1 MSLTAP
7 VAHSHLL
14 DGCCTQDRLAMTRT
28 LSQAVFAPL
37 PQALIAPVGGRAIPG
52 QRSIRTM
59 ADLIVYGSIST
70 GVPGAATADAMAIK
84 DGNIIGIGSASDV
97 EGLKDPSTQIVD
109 SGDGFI
115 VPGLIEPHMHLWSTV
130 LADSWL
136 NCSALEN
143 PTFDDVIARLKAA
156 AAAKPANGWIQGQL
170 FDPSLYPGEP
180 ELTREILDQV
190 STEYP
195 IGVLNA
201 SMHYL
206 YVNSKA
212 FELAGITDETPD
224 PPGGKFYKED
234 GKLTGVVGESGAIL
248 KFMSVTPQ
256 RSQEELMAGLID
268 IMNKA
273 ASVGVTS
280 MREALTGAVMGPGE
294 VSALHQMNAARRLPV
309 RISTAQHALLG
320 NDAWAS
326 AGVTP
331 GSGDDMV
338 RAVAWKVLSD
348 GSNQGRSGYLRDPY
362 VGQPD
367 NRGEANMDIEQCIAL
382 IKAGHDAGWQ
392 VMTHANGDAAID
404 MVVSAYEQALGDQA
418 DTHDHRHRIE
428 HCSLATSEHFERM
441 ARLGVQPSFLMNHVY
456 YWGRV
461 FRDNII
467 GPDRAAELDSVAS
480 ALAAG
485 LRPSLHSDYSVSPM
499 QPLLS
504 ARTAVKREMRDGG
517 EVLNAAECVAPEA
530 ALKAITVDAAW
541 QIHADDRGTLEVGK
555 KADYA
560 VLSAN
565 PWAADASTWADIKVH
580 ETRIDGTVAW
590 SS

>member
-1 MSLTAP
+1 MPLTTSAP
-7 VAHSHLL
+7 HSPLI
-14 DGCCTQDRLAMTRT
+14 DGCCSQDRLAIIRS
-28 LSQAVFAPL
+28 LSQAAFAPL
-37 PQALIAPVGGRAIPG
+37 PQALVSPVGRMSIPN
-52 QRSIRTM
+52 QRSRRPA
-59 ADLIVYGSIST
+59 ADMIVFGSIAT
-70 GVPGAATADAMAIK
+70 GNPASPTADAMAIK
-84 DGNIIGIGSASDV
+84 DGNIVGIGSASEL
-97 EGLKDPSTQIVD
+97 EGLVDASTEVVD

-143 PTFDDVIARLKAA
+143 PTFDDVVNRLKAYA
-156 AAAKPANGWIQGQL
+156 ATVSAGDWIQGQL

-180 ELTREILDQV
+180 ELTVEILDQV

-195 IGVLNA
+195 IAVLNA

-224 PPGGKFYKED
+224 PPGGKFYRND
-234 GKLTGVVGESGAIL
+234 GKLTGVVGEAGAIL
-248 KFMSVTPQ
+248 KFMAVSPM
-256 RSQEELMAGLID
+256 RSQEQLAAGLVD

-294 VSALHQMNAARRLPV
+294 VSALHQLNAAKRLPV
-309 RISTAQHALLG
+309 RISTAQHSLLG

-331 GSGDDMV
+331 MSGDDMV
-338 RAVAWKVLSD
+338 RAVAWKIMSD
-348 GSNQGRSGYLRDPY
+348 GSTQGRSAYMREPY
-362 VGQPD
+362 VGQAD
-367 NRGEANMDIEQCIAL
+367 NRGHANMHIDECISL
-382 IKAGHDAGWQ
+382 MKQGHDAGWQ
-392 VMTHANGDAAID
+392 IMTHANGDAAID
-404 MVVSAYEQALGDQA
+404 LVVSAYEQALDGVAPHDQ
-418 DTHDHRHRIE
+418 RHRIE
-428 HCSLATSEHFERM
+428 HCSVAEPEHFERM
-441 ARLGVQPSFLMNHVY
+441 ARIGVHPSFLMNHVY
-456 YWGRV
+456 YWGKV
-461 FRDNII
+461 LRDNIV
-467 GPDRAAELDSVAS
+467 GNQRASELDSVAS

-485 LRPSLHSDYSVSPM
+485 VRPSLHSDYSVSPM

-504 ARTAVKREMRDGG
+504 ARTAVLRETRDDGQ
-517 EVLNAAECVAPEA
+517 VLNPAECVPADA
-530 ALKAITVDAAW
+530 ALRAITSDAAW

-565 PWAADASTWADIKVH
+565 PWNSDPSTWGDISVH